1 MSGADGVEGSRRRH
15 PSVRAP
21 VAAAALATRVA
32 GALAGG
38 GARWP
43 EVAAAVL
50 ADRGTTGWSAAH
62 YARSLGIDAA
72 TLARA
77 EAGAL
82 GPGDLPPA
90 LLRVVVARRWGA
102 A

>member
-1 MSGADGVEGSRRRH
+1 MSGAGGVEGSRRRH
-15 PSVRAP
+15 PSVRTP
-21 VAAAALATRVA
+21 VPVAALATRVA
-32 GALAGG
+32 AELAGG

-50 ADRGTTGWSAAH
+50 ADRGATGRSAAD
-62 YARSLGIDAA
+62 YARSLGIEVDA
-72 TLARA
+72 LARA

-82 GPGDLPPA
+82 GPGDLPPP
-90 LLRVVVARRWGA
+90 LLRVVVAQRWGA